1 MDWPSC
7 AERTD
12 ERAGIGPTQ
21 GTSNDYVKK
30 EEVMKQSAALE
41 ISTPTAREVVLKRIF
56 DAPRQLVFEALTTPE
71 LLKRWYGPKG
81 WTLILCEIDLKV
93 GGRWHFVV
101 ERPDGKKIGQ
111 KGIYHEVSSPE
122 RLVNTE
128 SWEDWDPGETLV
140 TTTLF
145 EADGKT
151 TLTSTSL
158 FPSQEVRDT
167 ILKSGLDEG
176 AKESYNRLAELLA
189 AL

>member
-1 MDWPSC
+1 
-7 AERTD
+7 
-12 ERAGIGPTQ
+12 
-21 GTSNDYVKK
+21 
-30 EEVMKQSAALE
+30 MKSSTALE

-56 DAPRQLVFEALTTPE
+56 DAPRQLVFDALTTPE

-81 WTLILCEIDLKV
+81 WTLIVCEIDLQV
-93 GGRWHFVV
+93 GGRWRFVV

-111 KGIYHEVSSPE
+111 KGVYHEVSGPA

-128 SWEDWDPGETLV
+128 SWEDWDPGETVV

-158 FPSQEVRDT
+158 FPSQEVRDI
-167 ILKSGLDEG
+167 ILKSGLDDG
-176 AKESYNRLAELLA
+176 AKESYDRLAELLDLSESQYLDTSA
-189 AL
+189 SETL